1 MSNRFNS
8 THNKP
13 HRLNLASKQ
22 RVMAEFHDLQSQMSD
37 IKQNRIEPKADP
49 TMPEY
54 LSSHPD
60 AAQFIQHSQSNEKPS
75 AVQRMPT

>member
-22 RVMAEFHDLQSQMSD
+22 RVMAEFHDLQSQMSE
-37 IKQNRIEPKADP
+37 IKQSRVEPKPDP
-49 TMPEY
+49 AMPEY

-60 AAQFIQHSQSNEKPS
+60 AQERIHSSPSNEKPQ
-75 AVQRMPT
+75 AVQR